1 MIIALSASA
10 LIGGALVAAPSQA
23 ADAAEIY
30 LVQGLPTVPVDV
42 QVDGIQVS
50 KGLKTT
56 GIAGPFKVKA
66 GDHRITVSS
75 AGRTLTQGMV
85 KVGAGSSW
93 DVVAHLPAPS
103 DIRPTMTAYR
113 NDLTAVPADKSS
125 LTVAH
130 TASVP
135 PADIRVNQKVLFK
148 DVANG
153 ESLNL
158 VVPVAT
164 YGVDIVPTGKN
175 SPVYLGPLKLTTQ
188 GGALNRVYAV
198 GDPTKKTMNVAVHV
212 LKVKP
217 TGTAKP
223 KKVNT
228 GTGGQAVGAGGGL
241 HVDLVR

>member
-1 MIIALSASA
+1 MIIALSVSA

-23 ADAAEIY
+23 ADGAEMY
-30 LVQGLPTVPVDV
+30 LVQGLPTTTVDV
-42 QVDGIQVS
+42 EVDGKVVS
-50 KGLKTT
+50 RGLKATA
-56 GIAGPFKVKA
+56 IAGPFKVTA
-66 GDHRITVSS
+66 GDHSVKVTS
-75 AGRTLTQGMV
+75 AGKTVTQGTV
-85 KVGAGSSW
+85 ELGAGSSW
-93 DVVAHLPAPS
+93 DVVTHLPAPS
-103 DIRPTMTAYR
+103 DTRPTMTAYR
-113 NDLTAVPADKSS
+113 NDLKAVPADKSS

-135 PADIRVNQKVLFK
+135 PADIRVNGKVLFA

-164 YGVDIVPTGKN
+164 YGVDIVPAGKS

-212 LKVKP
+212 LKVKS
-217 TGTAKP
+217 TGTGKP
-223 KKVNT
+223 NEVNT

-241 HVDLVR
+241 QVDLVR